1 MKITLKYWNMALK
14 VTSDQETYLSERI
27 KSFND
32 TLSYIPSFCQCRTA
46 TLSAQHYQD
55 QNA

>member
-1 MKITLKYWNMALK
+1 MALK